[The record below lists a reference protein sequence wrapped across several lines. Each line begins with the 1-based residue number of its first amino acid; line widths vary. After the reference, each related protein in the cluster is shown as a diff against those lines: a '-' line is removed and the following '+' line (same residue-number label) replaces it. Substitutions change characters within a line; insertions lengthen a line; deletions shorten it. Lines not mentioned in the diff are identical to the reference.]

1 MEEIARR
8 LGELGPMGAG
18 ERDALHQLRS
28 IAEHIVLRKGADLF
42 AYGEVPNSV
51 AFVHAG
57 MLRHMVLDTDGNER
71 IIRFHREGEFVHDCE
86 RWAAK
91 EPTDFTVQA
100 VEECRI
106 TRFDLA
112 EAHALTDGHAGFDAI
127 GARMMMGDR
136 STMMEH
142 VTMLQRFDPLDRYR
156 YILDTD
162 PELVRRVSV
171 THLAQYLGLT
181 RETLSRVRARIAEQ
195 VIS

>member
-91 EPTDFTVQA
+91 SRRISR
-100 VEECRI
+100 CRPS
-106 TRFDLA
+106 RS
-112 EAHALTDGHAGFDAI
+112 AGSTLI
-127 GARMMMGDR
+127 LPKRMR
-136 STMMEH
+136 
-142 VTMLQRFDPLDRYR
+142 
-156 YILDTD
+156 
-162 PELVRRVSV
+162 
-171 THLAQYLGLT
+171 
-181 RETLSRVRARIAEQ
+181 
-195 VIS
+195 